1 MPILFPGEK
10 ENHEAFVKH
19 LDGELTEY
27 GNVTI
32 LNLVDQTGKEKII
45 QDTFLDH
52 VVKYNNSK
60 LTFVAF
66 DFHEYW
72 YVLMTGTASKGQVK
86 DKRFRKNRKK

>member
-1 MPILFPGEK
+1 MLCFLFSGEK

-19 LDGELTEY
+19 LDGELNEY

-52 VVKYNNSK
+52 VVKYNNPK

-72 YVLMTGTASKGQVK
+72 YVQLNVLDFVK
-86 DKRFRKNRKK
+86 Y